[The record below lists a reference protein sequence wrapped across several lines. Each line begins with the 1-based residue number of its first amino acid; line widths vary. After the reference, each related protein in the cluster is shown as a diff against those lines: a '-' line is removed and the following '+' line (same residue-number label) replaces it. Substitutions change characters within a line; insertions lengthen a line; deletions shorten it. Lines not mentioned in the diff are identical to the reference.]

1 MPRILDNMSA
11 WLGEA
16 LKRSLRENT
25 FSFDAAVG
33 YFNLRGWGLIANQVD
48 TLPGRDGSPKVRL
61 LVGMTEHPHD
71 EMRRLQRLR
80 ALPTMDP
87 ETASKNSEKA
97 FAEMRNQLEVGLPTE
112 ANEKTLQQL
121 RSQIDSGEVEVR
133 LFLAHRLHAK
143 LFLCHKSSVD
153 NPRTGYVG
161 SSNLT
166 RAGLSEQGELNVDV
180 TDHDSTAKL
189 AAWFDEMWTHH
200 LTLPANIELVE
211 LLDKSWASKHALH
224 PYLVYLKM
232 AWHLS
237 KEARDGLIEY
247 GLPLSMSN
255 KLLDFQTAAVNI
267 AARIVH
273 QRGGVIVGD
282 VVGLGKTLI
291 ATAIARL
298 LQEEHGTD
306 TLIICPKNLV
316 TMWEQ
321 HMDEYDIRGRVV
333 PLSMVPRG
341 ALTELRRYRLI
352 VVDESH
358 NLRNRKSKSWQ
369 ALRTY
374 IADNDSKVVLLSAT
388 PYNKDV
394 SDIDAQM
401 SLFIGDDID
410 LGIRPERAIAAMGEA
425 EFALKCEG
433 RMSTIAAFRRGEHRD
448 DWQELLSQFM
458 VRRTRRFI
466 QDNYAIKDS
475 QGRQYLLFENGG
487 KFYFPERIANP
498 VERDFSRDDPAR
510 EMIAQSTL
518 DSVAALRLPRYRIG
532 EHLTDDTALNE
543 EEQELLDDL
552 NRSAR
557 GNLMGFTRVMLF
569 KRLSSSGPAFLATL
583 RRHALRN
590 LIATYAIDNG
600 LPVPIGSVDKS
611 LWYTETDQ
619 DTGDLFEEGGLED
632 GGPLDN
638 SVPAAA
644 YHELR
649 QAGRR
654 NVRWLRSELLK
665 PQFSDDLGHDTA
677 VIRDLLDRFGQWNPD
692 KDGKLDQLADII
704 TKHSPE
710 KIIVFTEYA
719 DTAFYIAAEL
729 SRRGVDGVEAVTGS
743 SDDPLAL
750 ACRFSP
756 VSNNFAPPDRKLMVL
771 VSTDV
776 LSEGQNLQDAHIVVN
791 YDLPWAI
798 VKLVQRA
805 GRVDRIGQQSEQVR
819 IYSLLPAG
827 KIEEEIDLRGRIRE
841 RLRDNAQLLGSDEKF
856 FGDPSEQAMIAGLFD
871 EHSEYQLAD
880 DGGDVDPVSM
890 AYEIWRS
897 AAADHPDLA
906 AQVENLPDVVYSTL
920 DNKADNRPSAGVLVH
935 SKTVTGSDAFAFV
948 SAAGRGERITPQ
960 RALTMAACEPD
971 EAPATRLPEHHDL
984 VAAAFAGPLTA
995 PPERPGETPTGVRG
1009 RVWNRLEPRRD
1020 SLTDNLL
1027 FSRDDLEAA
1036 LNDLASYSLMQP
1048 ATERLAKALSQR
1060 SNEDLAALLVN
1071 LHQDGRLC
1079 EYPDTSDREG
1089 RPEPRVICSMGFTT
1103 APPNTPTSVQE

>member
-1 MPRILDNMSA
+1 MPRILDNMNA
-11 WLGEA
+11 WLEEA
-16 LKRSLRENT
+16 LTRSLRENT
-25 FSFDAAVG
+25 LSLDAAVG
-33 YFNLRGWGLIANQVD
+33 YFNLRGWELIAEQVD
-48 TLPGRDGSPKVRL
+48 SLPSRSGSPKVRL

-80 ALPTMDP
+80 ALPPTDM
-87 ETASKNSEKA
+87 ETASKNAEKA

-112 ANEKTLQQL
+112 DDEKALQRL
-121 RSQIDSGEVEVR
+121 HTQIDSGRVEVR

-143 LFLCHKSSVD
+143 LYLCHKDSVD

-166 RAGLSEQGELNVDV
+166 RAGLSDQGELNVDV

-189 AAWFDEMWTHH
+189 AAWFDEMWEHP
-200 LTLPANIELVE
+200 LTLPANLELVE
-211 LLDKSWASKHALH
+211 MLDESWASKRALD

-247 GLPLSMSN
+247 GLPASISN

-273 QRGGVIVGD
+273 RRGGVIVGD

-291 ATAIARL
+291 ATAVARL
-298 LQEEHGTD
+298 LQGEYGTD

-316 TMWEQ
+316 SMWESYVD
-321 HMDEYDIRGRVV
+321 HYDVRGRVIS
-333 PLSMVPRG
+333 LSMVPRG
-341 ALTELRRYRLI
+341 VLAELRRYRLVI
-352 VVDESH
+352 VDESH
-358 NLRNRKSKSWQ
+358 NLRNRTSKSWR

-401 SLFIGDDID
+401 SLFLGDEVD
-410 LGIRPERAIAAMGEA
+410 LGIRPERAATAMGEA
-425 EFALKCEG
+425 DFSLRCGG
-433 RMSTIAAFRRGEHRD
+433 RTSSIAAFRLSDHHD

-466 QDNYAIKDS
+466 ADNYARDDD
-475 QGRQYLLFENGG
+475 QGRQYLLFGDGG
-487 KFYFPERIANP
+487 RFYFPERIAHP
-498 VERDFSRDDPAR
+498 VERELSRDDPAR
-510 EMIAQSTL
+510 EMIDRSTL
-518 DSVAALRLPRYRIG
+518 DAVAALRLPRYKIG
-532 EHLTDDTALNE
+532 EYLTAGAA
-543 EEQELLDDL
+543 LDDKEAGLL
-552 NRSAR
+552 NDLRRSAR

-590 LIATYAIDNG
+590 LVASYAIENG
-600 LPVPIGSVDKS
+600 LPVPIGSVDNS
-611 LWYTETDQ
+611 LWYAETDQ
-619 DTGDLFEEGGLED
+619 DAGDLFEEGGLED
-632 GGPLDN
+632 GGPLDG

-644 YHELR
+644 YHKLR
-649 QAGRR
+649 GAGRGS
-654 NVRWLRSELLK
+654 VRWLRSELLE
-665 PQFSDDLGHDTA
+665 PRFSGDLDRDTA
-677 VIRDLLDRFGQWNPD
+677 LIRGLLDRFGQWNPG
-692 KDGKLDQLADII
+692 KDGKLDQLMEII
-704 TKHSPE
+704 TETHPGE

-719 DTAFYIAAEL
+719 DTAFYVASEL
-729 SRRGVDGVEAVTGS
+729 GRRGVDGAEAVTGS
-743 SDDPLAL
+743 SSDPRAL

-756 VSNNFAPPDRKLMVL
+756 VSNNAAPPDDELRVL

-805 GRVDRIGQQSEQVR
+805 GRVDRIGQQSEQVL

-827 KIEEEIDLRGRIRE
+827 KVEEVITLRGRIRE
-841 RLRDNAQLLGSDEKF
+841 RLKDNAQLLGSDEKF

-880 DGGDVDPVSM
+880 EDGGDVDPVSM

-897 AAADHPDLA
+897 AAADHPKLA
-906 AQVENLPDVVYSTL
+906 KRVENLPDAVYSTL
-920 DNKADNRPSAGVLVH
+920 DNTAAHRPDAGVLVH

-948 SAAGRGERITPQ
+948 STGGRGRRITPQ
-960 RALTMAACEPD
+960 RALAMAACEPD
-971 EAPATRLPEHHDL
+971 ESAAPRLPRHHDL
-984 VAAAFAGPLTA
+984 AAAAFAGPLTA

-1009 RVWNRLEPRRD
+1009 RVWNRLEPLRD
-1020 SLTDNLL
+1020 SLADNLL
-1027 FSRDDLEAA
+1027 FSREDLEAA
-1036 LNDLASYSLMQP
+1036 LNDLASHPLQP
-1048 ATERLAKALSQR
+1048 RAADRLAKAQR
-1060 SNEDLAALLVN
+1060 QPSNEDLAALLVN
-1071 LHQDGRLC
+1071 LHQDKRLC
-1079 EYPDTSDREG
+1079 EYPNTSDQEG
-1089 RPEPRVICSMGFTT
+1089 RPDPRVICSMGFTRNP
-1103 APPNTPTSVQE
+1103 A

>member
-1 MPRILDNMSA
+1 MPRILDNMNA
-11 WLGEA
+11 WLEEA
-16 LKRSLRENT
+16 LNRSLRENT
-25 FSFDAAVG
+25 LSLDAAVG
-33 YFNLRGWGLIANQVD
+33 YFNLRGWDLIADRVD
-48 TLPGRDGSPKVRL
+48 ALPGGNGAPKVRL
-61 LVGMTEHPHD
+61 LVGMTEHPHE

-80 ALPTMDP
+80 ALPPTDM
-87 ETASKNSEKA
+87 ETAYKNAEKA
-97 FAEMRNQLEVGLPTE
+97 LAEMRNQLEVGLPNE
-112 ANEKTLQQL
+112 ADEKALRRL
-121 RSQIDSGEVEVR
+121 RSQIDSGQVEVR

-143 LFLCHKSSVD
+143 LYLCHKDSVD

-166 RAGLSEQGELNVDV
+166 RAGLSDQGELNVDV

-189 AAWFDEMWTHH
+189 AAWFDEMWEHP
-200 LTLPANIELVE
+200 LTLPANLQLVE
-211 LLDKSWASKHALH
+211 ILDESWASKRALD

-247 GLPLSMSN
+247 GLPSSLSN

-291 ATAIARL
+291 ATAVARL
-298 LQEEHGTD
+298 LQEEHGVD
-306 TLIICPKNLV
+306 TLIVCPKNLV
-316 TMWEQ
+316 SMWESYVD
-321 HMDEYDIRGRVV
+321 HYRVRGRVIS
-333 PLSMVPRG
+333 LSMVPRG
-341 ALTELRRYRLI
+341 VLADLRRYRLV

-358 NLRNRKSKSWQ
+358 NLRNRASKSWR

-374 IADNDSKVVLLSAT
+374 IADNDSKAVLLSAT

-401 SLFIGDDID
+401 SLFLGGEVD

-425 EFALKCEG
+425 EFSLKCDG
-433 RMSTIAAFRRGEHRD
+433 RTSSMSAFRLSGHRD

-466 QDNYAIKDS
+466 QDNYALDDG
-475 QGRQYLLFENGG
+475 QGRQYLLFGDGG
-487 KFYFPERIANP
+487 KFYFPDRIAHP
-498 VERDFSRDDPAR
+498 VERSLSRGDPAR
-510 EMIAQSTL
+510 QMIAQSTL
-518 DSVAALRLPRYRIG
+518 DAVASLRLPRYKIG
-532 EHLTDDTALNE
+532 EYLTAGAALDSK
-543 EEQELLDDL
+543 EQELLDDL
-552 NRSAR
+552 RRSAR

-590 LIATYAIDNG
+590 LVASYAIERG

-611 LWYTETDQ
+611 LWHAEADQ
-619 DTGDLFEEGGLED
+619 DAGDLFEEGGLED
-632 GGPLDN
+632 GGPLDR

-644 YHELR
+644 YHKLR
-649 QAGRR
+649 RAGRG
-654 NVRWLRSELLK
+654 NVRWLRSELLE
-665 PQFSDDLGHDTA
+665 PRFSDDLDRDTA
-677 VIRDLLDRFGQWNPD
+677 VIRGLLDRFGQWNPG
-692 KDGKLDQLADII
+692 KDGKLDHLMEII
-704 TKHSPE
+704 TETHPDE
-710 KIIVFTEYA
+710 KVIVFTEYA
-719 DTAFYIAAEL
+719 DTAFYVRAEL
-729 SRRGVDGVEAVTGS
+729 GRRGVDGVEAVTGS
-743 SDDPLAL
+743 SNDPRAL

-756 VSNNFAPPDRKLMVL
+756 VSNNAAQPDDELRVL

-805 GRVDRIGQQSEQVR
+805 GRVDRIGQQSERVR

-827 KIEEEIDLRGRIRE
+827 KIEEVITLRGRIRE
-841 RLRDNAQLLGSDEKF
+841 RLEDNAQLLGSDEKF

-871 EHSEYQLAD
+871 EYSEYQLADD

-897 AAADHPDLA
+897 AEAGHPELA
-906 AQVENLPDVVYSTL
+906 ARVEALPNVVYSTL
-920 DNKADNRPSAGVLVH
+920 DNRAVHRPAAGVLVH
-935 SKTVTGSDAFAFV
+935 SKTVMGSDAFAFV
-948 SAAGRGERITPQ
+948 PAGGRGERITPQ
-960 RALTMAACEPD
+960 RALAMAACEPD
-971 EAPATRLPEHHDL
+971 ESPAPRLPRHHDL
-984 VAAAFAGPLTA
+984 AAAAFAGPLTA

-1009 RVWNRLEPRRD
+1009 LVWNRLEPLRD
-1020 SLTDNLL
+1020 SLADNLL
-1027 FSRDDLEAA
+1027 FSREDLEAA
-1036 LNDLASYSLMQP
+1036 LNDLASYPLTSS
-1048 ATERLAKALSQR
+1048 AAERLAKARKQR
-1060 SNEDLAALLVN
+1060 SSEDLAALLVN
-1071 LHQDGRLC
+1071 LHQDDRLC
-1079 EYPDTSDREG
+1079 EHPDPSNREG
-1089 RPEPRVICSMGFTT
+1089 RPELRVICSMGFTNLPEYHT
-1103 APPNTPTSVQE
+1103 